1 MARGPARIPST
12 MTMNLLDEQRAPE
25 LLETPAAKLG
35 RAPMMIGAL
44 IAVLGAG
51 YAAGR
56 LTAPAGP
63 PPPTA
68 PQTPPALAEVPAP
81 LDDEEEI
88 VTGEPL
94 ALGEEEEEGEGAP
107 EAPASAS
114 QGAAPADDGSF
125 YVRVASYKAEEDA
138 AKYAALLSARGLA
151 ATASP
156 DPSGADWQVVRLG
169 PYQSRGAAEAAR
181 FELKLQEREKAYVVP
196 RSNGKYHVQVGSF
209 ATREQAEP
217 VAESLRA
224 EGHATKIT
232 RVKMGDRRWH
242 CVRIGPFDTAD
253 EAAEYRK
260 LVKGISEE
268 DTAVIPY
275 PPPDGRAP

>member
-1 MARGPARIPST
+1 
-12 MTMNLLDEQRAPE
+12 MTMNLLDQQRAPE
-25 LLETPAAKLG
+25 LLEAPAAKIG
-35 RAPMMIGAL
+35 RTPMMIGAL

-63 PPPTA
+63 PPPAA
-68 PQTPPALAEVPAP
+68 PEAPLALVQPPAL

-88 VTGEPL
+88 AESEPPSL
-94 ALGEEEEEGEGAP
+94 AEPDDEGERP
-107 EAPASAS
+107 LEEPASATS
-114 QGAAPADDGSF
+114 DGSF

-156 DPSGADWQVVRLG
+156 DPSGAEWQVVRLG